1 MPWITVQ
8 LLAGRTVEQKKE
20 LVAALT
26 RETSRVCGCSTDA
39 VQIVIED
46 VQKDNW
52 GIGGVLASEEIPRS
66 AEPVRLRRPPL
77 QNADLT
83 GPALPA
89 GLEAV
94 TVPDTPP
101 HAEQDVH
108 PPGAPGRRRP
118 GATAAGPG
126 GASSRRG

>member
-1 MPWITVQ
+1 MLVGAAAPYNGSGPVVKGRGTGDAGVRTAATLAPVFGYYRNSRKLEKFMPWITVQ

-52 GIGGVLASEEIPRS
+52 GIGGMLASEKFP
-66 AEPVRLRRPPL
+66 
-77 QNADLT
+77 
-83 GPALPA
+83 GPASALGSGDPRYQKH
-89 GLEAV
+89 
-94 TVPDTPP
+94 T
-101 HAEQDVH
+101 
-108 PPGAPGRRRP
+108 
-118 GATAAGPG
+118 
-126 GASSRRG
+126 